1 VTSERAANGP
11 PSLVPAQVLEPPVD
25 HRVVIRLH
33 RLGKPDEEFHLN
45 PDLIAWVE
53 TTPDTI
59 VTLTTHTKLIVA
71 ERPAEIAAAV
81 RAWRASIL
89 EAALPRRPRSSSSAD
104 LALVRGTAGEV
115 PFDPQAG
122 R

>member
-1 VTSERAANGP
+1 V
-11 PSLVPAQVLEPPVD
+11 AQVLVAPVD

-89 EAALPRRPRSSSSAD
+89 EAAMPRRMRSSSTAD
-104 LALVRGTAGEV
+104 LALVRATAGDAPV
-115 PFDPQAG
+115 DPQAG

>member
-1 VTSERAANGP
+1 
-11 PSLVPAQVLEPPVD
+11 
-25 HRVVIRLH
+25 VVIRLH

-45 PDLIAWVE
+45 PDLIDWIE
-53 TTPDTI
+53 STPDTT
-59 VTLTTHTKLIVA
+59 VTLTTHTKVIVA

-89 EAALPRRPRSSSSAD
+89 EAAMPRRPRSSSVAD
-104 LALVRGTAGEV
+104 LALVRGAAGEAHT
-115 PFDPQAG
+115 DHEGG